1 MQINQINAFLAI
13 AELESFSLAAE
24 RLHITQ
30 PAVSKRI
37 RQLEI
42 TIDAPLF
49 DRIGKRS
56 ILTPNGRAF
65 KPHAERIL
73 QELKSFRTGLSR
85 QQATPSGSLSFAT
98 SHHIGLHRLPQTL
111 RQFKIRYPRV
121 DLDLRFMDSEDACV
135 AITNSELEL
144 AIVTLPEHSDE
155 RLLCEPIWID
165 RLVVVMASDHP
176 MAGQTEIS
184 PGSLLAHP
192 AILPSIGTF
201 TRKIIN
207 NLFAGD
213 EQRLNIILETNY
225 LETIKVMVSANL
237 GWSIL
242 PESMVDS
249 TLVRHNLQG
258 LDIKRPLGIVTR
270 QNRTLSLSSSA
281 MIDLLRQERN
291 ELPGEAHLQ
300 RQSDGCKG
308 QV

>member
-37 RQLEI
+37 RQLETI
-42 TIDAPLF
+42 IDAPLF

-85 QQATPSGSLSFAT
+85 QQAAPSGSLSFAT

-121 DLDLRFMDSEDACV
+121 DLDLHFMDSEDACV
-135 AITNSELEL
+135 AIANSELEL

-155 RLLCEPIWID
+155 RLLCEPIWVD
-165 RLVVVMASDHP
+165 RLVVVLAADHP
-176 MAGQTEIS
+176 LAGQTEIS
-184 PGSLLAHP
+184 PESLLAHA
-192 AILPSIGTF
+192 AILPSTGTF
-201 TRKIIN
+201 TRKIIDK
-207 NLFAGD
+207 LFAGL

-225 LETIKVMVSANL
+225 LETIKVMASANL

-249 TLVRHNLQG
+249 TLISHDLQG
-258 LDIKRPLGIVTR
+258 LDLKRPLGIVTR
-270 QNRTLSLSSSA
+270 RNRTLSLSSSA
-281 MIDLLRQERN
+281 MINLLRQER
-291 ELPGEAHLQ
+291 
-300 RQSDGCKG
+300 D
-308 QV
+308 

>member
-1 MQINQINAFLAI
+1 MQINQITAFLAI

-37 RQLEI
+37 RQLEN

-56 ILTPNGRAF
+56 ILTPNGKAF

-73 QELKSFRTGLSR
+73 QELKSFRTALSR

-98 SHHIGLHRLPQTL
+98 SHHIGLHRLPQAL

-121 DLDLRFMDSEDACV
+121 DLDLHFMDSEDACV
-135 AITNSELEL
+135 AIVNSELEL
-144 AIVTLPEHSDE
+144 AIVTLPEQSDE
-155 RLLCEPIWID
+155 RLLCEPIWVD

-176 MAGQTEIS
+176 LAGLAEIS
-184 PGSLLAHP
+184 PVSLLPHA

-213 EQRLNIILETNY
+213 QQRLNIILETNY

-242 PESMVDS
+242 PESMADA
-249 TLVRHNLQG
+249 TLVRHNLLG

-281 MIDLLRQERN
+281 MIDLLRHERD
-291 ELPGEAHLQ
+291 EHPGQAHP
-300 RQSDGCKG
+300 
-308 QV
+308 

>member
-1 MQINQINAFLAI
+1 MQINQITAFLAI

-56 ILTPNGRAF
+56 ILTPNGKAF

-73 QELKSFRTGLSR
+73 QELKSFRTALSR

-98 SHHIGLHRLPQTL
+98 SHHIGLHRLPQAL

-121 DLDLRFMDSEDACV
+121 DLDLHFMDSEDACV
-135 AITNSELEL
+135 AIANSELEL
-144 AIVTLPEHSDE
+144 AIVTLPEQSDE

-165 RLVVVMASDHP
+165 KLVVVMASDHP
-176 MAGQTEIS
+176 LAGLAEIA
-184 PGSLLAHP
+184 PASLLPHA

-213 EQRLNIILETNY
+213 QQRLNIILETNY

-242 PESMVDS
+242 PESMIDA
-249 TLVRHNLQG
+249 TLVRHNLLG

-281 MIDLLRQERN
+281 MIDLLRHERD
-291 ELPGEAHLQ
+291 EHPGQAHP
-300 RQSDGCKG
+300 
-308 QV
+308 